1 MTGDIMSGFA
11 PKVKT
16 EDIDLAEFGGEGV
29 IKVRGLNVNI
39 IENISELQQKLE
51 KEGCT
56 DENLIN
62 IKVNKL
68 MCRLCIVD
76 APFEIT
82 DEIIG
87 DFPFDLLL
95 RVAEVVGGLNS
106 KFPLQSKA

>member
-1 MTGDIMSGFA
+1 MSGFA

-16 EDIDLAEFGGEGV
+16 VDIDLADYGGEGI

-39 IENISELQQKLE
+39 IEKISELQQSLE

-68 MCRLCIVD
+68 MCKLCIVE

-82 DEIIG
+82 EDVIG

-95 RVAEVVGGLNS
+95 KVAEVVGSLNA
-106 KFPLQSKA
+106 KFPLQSGA